1 MLRYVGR
8 EAYTTYEQQHVKRVM
23 VPAVVILSVE
33 LFSGFYLAF
42 LPTQRLPSLPIH
54 IALVL
59 LLPIWLSTWY
69 AASVCVSHAVM
80 RARVCMRGCASV
92 VPWWRGRYQ
101 LTMVCR
107 LW

>member
-23 VPAVVILSVE
+23 LPAVMILSLE

-42 LPTQRLPSLPIH
+42 VPTQRLPSLPIH
-54 IALVL
+54 IGLVL

-69 AASVCVSHAVM
+69 LRSHACGV
-80 RARVCMRGCASV
+80 ACACVCMCACALLCSN
-92 VPWWRGRYQ
+92 
-101 LTMVCR
+101 
-107 LW
+107 